1 MLYGFLIW
9 VLLGSCYNVDLKI
22 CCSEW
27 FWVVLVNE
35 RIIFFNAILSFDL
48 ITRERKGKIPFVLP
62 LPTIHVRNRR

>member
-35 RIIFFNAILSFDL
+35 RIIFF
-48 ITRERKGKIPFVLP
+48 
-62 LPTIHVRNRR
+62 